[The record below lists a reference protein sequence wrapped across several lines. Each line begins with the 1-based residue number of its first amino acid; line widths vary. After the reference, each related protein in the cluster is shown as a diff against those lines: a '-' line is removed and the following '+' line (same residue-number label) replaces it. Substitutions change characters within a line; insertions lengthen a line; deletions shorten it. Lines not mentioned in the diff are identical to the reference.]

1 MVPLKSPL
9 KYANKTFIKKKQ
21 NIKIKTHKDTENES
35 SNNSK
40 KLRKLER
47 RWINK
52 Q

>member
-9 KYANKTFIKKKQ
+9 KYANKTFIKKTKHK
-21 NIKIKTHKDTENES
+21 NKTHKDTENES